1 MRFPAAVIVGCASF
15 RNCASKPRLKSSS
28 ITSRAPLGPAGV
40 RDLRFFLVLPS
51 AIALIT
57 DNPRQ
62 RRPFGGGGRYF
73 VVELIVASFPSRVI
87 RT

>member
-1 MRFPAAVIVGCASF
+1 MASF
-15 RNCASKPRLKSSS
+15 RDCASKPRLKSSS

-62 RRPFGGGGRYF
+62 RRPSGRRRPLF
-73 VVELIVASFPSRVI
+73 RRRAPARP
-87 RT
+87 RRP